1 MFKKW
6 EKIVSV
12 NPRTPSSYS
21 RFIINTKKYL
31 LHKNATTNASKL
43 AIPLLVAPSQLGQPM
58 KELFNKQEQ
67 ERYKLRQQ
75 HLIEGVGRR
84 PSFQKSMILLIGNA
98 KIVNKLFYKPSNTWS
113 SIASRLRFFVWSCG
127 TFNQPH

>member
-1 MFKKW
+1 MTSDCLCRVILWTLIFNFYIQMFKKW

-12 NPRTPSSYS
+12 SPRTPTGYS
-21 RFIINTKKYL
+21 HYLINTKKYL

-43 AIPLLVAPSQLGQPM
+43 AIPTLVAPSQLGAPM

-75 HLIEGVGRR
+75 HLIEGVCS
-84 PSFQKSMILLIGNA
+84 SFNDA
-98 KIVNKLFYKPSNTWS
+98 
-113 SIASRLRFFVWSCG
+113 
-127 TFNQPH
+127 

>member
-12 NPRTPSSYS
+12 TPRTPSSYS
-21 RFIINTKKYL
+21 RYIINTKKYL

-43 AIPLLVAPSQLGQPM
+43 AIPLLMAPSQLSQPM

-75 HLIEGVGRR
+75 HLIEGVG
-84 PSFQKSMILLIGNA
+84 
-98 KIVNKLFYKPSNTWS
+98 
-113 SIASRLRFFVWSCG
+113 
-127 TFNQPH
+127 